1 MAILITNSPCHG
13 KEYNDNDDK
22 IPDGYNN
29 PEKDFERK
37 KINDYLEEFI
47 TKKIYLI
54 GYKISDKTNKM
65 YTKFREFYDSKN
77 EKDLFSEEKGKL
89 KDIIYNKVKDLLKEQ
104 KKEVLNI

>member
-29 PEKDFERK
+29 PDFERK

-47 TKKIYLI
+47 EKKIYLI
-54 GYKISDKTNKM
+54 GYKISDKTNMM
-65 YTKFREFYDSKN
+65 YKKFREFYDSKN
-77 EKDLFSEEKGKL
+77 EKDLFSEEMGKL